1 MKIPSQPWQ
10 HNAFK
15 FGITFLIVI
24 SSIWSASGL
33 EITLERILDAP
44 RQIGI
49 LVGAM
54 FPLDLSDEALDRIAN
69 SNEALCTLGINS
81 IYDAEEYLSH
91 MVDVRRVGE
100 YA

>member
-1 MKIPSQPWQ
+1 MGKVKDWAWT
-10 HNAFK
+10 NAENFMDE
-15 FGITFLIVI
+15 LCYQ
-24 SSIWSASGL
+24 L
-33 EITLERILDAP
+33 EDG
-44 RQIGI
+44 QI
-49 LVGAM
+49 
-54 FPLDLSDEALDRIAN
+54 DYDESLDRIAN